1 MTTLNLD
8 QFRQVTNGQLTY
20 DAIAAQL
27 LMNGS
32 CIVGWTDK
40 RDSHLDILF
49 TVSPKCYGALQGG
62 IMGYGYLYVSIMK
75 RSCFAFRIDYN
86 EDRFPSYIGEKL
98 SEPPG
103 PSVVA
108 LTELINGVMR
118 EIRNVQ

>member
-1 MTTLNLD
+1 MTALNLD

-20 DAIAAQL
+20 NAIAVQL
-27 LMNGS
+27 MTNGS
-32 CIVGWTDK
+32 CIVGWTDR
-40 RDSHLDILF
+40 RDTHWDILF

-75 RSCFAFRIDYN
+75 RSCFAFRIAYN

-98 SEPPG
+98 SEACG
-103 PSVVA
+103 PSVDA

-118 EIRNVQ
+118 EIRSGQ